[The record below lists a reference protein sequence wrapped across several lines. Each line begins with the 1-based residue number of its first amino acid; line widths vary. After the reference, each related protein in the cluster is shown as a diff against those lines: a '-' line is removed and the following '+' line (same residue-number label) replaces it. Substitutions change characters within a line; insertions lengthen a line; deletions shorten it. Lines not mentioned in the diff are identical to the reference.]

1 MIRFFKNSLLF
12 CLLALLPCQLSAQLQ
27 RYEYWFDDDYAGK
40 IPVQLSGSE
49 ADINTEIPTD
59 GLACGIHTL
68 HFRVKQEGGIYSSI
82 SSTVFFKSAGQIDRL
97 QYWFDDDFEHA
108 KTTTSINS
116 GAEITFIDNWDL
128 SDVQEGFHRLYYRG
142 ISGNQQASTAISMAP
157 VMVKSRYNTD
167 GKELKVVQYSV
178 SIDDEQPIAFDV
190 LNPQEEITFPNDF
203 DAHHLS
209 DGNHTVNV
217 HFWNSAGGGNVVQ
230 QNFKKAEPEP
240 PVLTLNATEE
250 NGVVTLSLNTIPG
263 GKTYRLYRKWIGA
276 PYPLYRGH
284 DKYGSKIEVKDTPEE
299 GFHRYYATCTYTDF
313 NGERH
318 DIESNQELVQVSIAA
333 SEEGDY
339 GYLFVE
345 PQYGFRLGT
354 EIFKGAPDGL
364 CDENGLFF
372 QSGKVPVGQ
381 EVTISIY
388 DDRIKYD
395 DMTVV
400 VKKGRNHIIM
410 PGTPIEGAQYNPA
423 DCDFVFD
430 SDLEWVKGE
439 YMKFKI
445 KNTTTRPWSGT
456 VRLKA
461 VNRRYETTSLVEA
474 IWQSEFLGETKNMYI
489 GLASPIDK
497 LAPNKSIEVKIPL
510 ESFLVD
516 KDEYYNLYFETI
528 EGNAGDI
535 VKRIAINYQKDYN
548 VTSNPWNRLIEKTH
562 NGYQSAS
569 EIAIE
574 MANLSMALLSKVDG
588 VSKRLGDLDKFTKA
602 VNAERER
609 RKADKNFAESL
620 DIDLYRFEELQVMID
635 NHYKN
640 MGNGNATES
649 IDDKKLKAL
658 AEIISK
664 VLAKDAIGLE
674 ILKEFRNTVRE
685 KVNDNI
691 GGLLGLSNN
700 ITGTWG
706 EIMGYINKVKYGIDE
721 IKSFRSMD
729 SHTKF
734 FYCTRSLLDALSS
747 SNLYAKAIKLYL
759 DISEEIVNRAL
770 DNENYKYE
778 HEEAFLIAHNQ
789 QDSTNFYHYKNNQN
803 VNFRIIV
810 NKPLVKNYGHIR
822 SFDFSND
829 VSQIRSAKIMLSNNN
844 MSESAVDTMVCH
856 ALGDTGGVYLIQDRY
871 IDNGGILGNNGTVLN
886 LGLPL
891 NKLWMEI
898 VWKNGR
904 TTVIPLKEGKG
915 VKFTTDFGPTYTV
928 TFNSGSNRMEN
939 IADIINLVE

>member
-1 MIRFFKNSLLF
+1 MIRFFKNSLLL

-263 GKTYRLYRKWIGA
+263 GKTYHIYRKWIGA
-276 PYPLYRGH
+276 PYPVYRGH
-284 DKYGSKIEVKDTPEE
+284 DKYESKIEVKDTPEE
-299 GFHRYYATCTYTDF
+299 GFHHYYATCTYTDF

-333 SEEGDY
+333 SGEGDY

-345 PQYGFRLGT
+345 PQYGFKPGT
-354 EIFKGAPDGL
+354 TMFDGAPWGL

-381 EVTISIY
+381 KVTISIS

-395 DMTVV
+395 DKTVV
-400 VKKGRNHIIM
+400 VEKGRNHLIM
-410 PGTPIEGAQYNPA
+410 PGTPIEGAQYDPA

-430 SDLEWVKGE
+430 SDAEWVPQQFI
-439 YMKFKI
+439 KFKI
-445 KNTTTRPWSGT
+445 KNTTTHKWTGF
-456 VRLKA
+456 VRMRA
-461 VNRRYETTSLVEA
+461 VNQAYESNSMFAKIWETWTS
-474 IWQSEFLGETKNMYI
+474 KNMFI
-489 GLASPIDK
+489 SASNRIEQ
-497 LAPNKSIEVKIPL
+497 LAPGRSIEVSIPL
-510 ESFLVD
+510 DRWLVD
-516 KDEYYNLYFETI
+516 VDEYYNLYFETM
-528 EGNAGDI
+528 EAGADDVI
-535 VKRIAINYQKDYN
+535 KRIAVNYSKGYSIDR
-548 VTSNPWNRLIEKTH
+548 NPWNRLIEKTH
-562 NGYQSAS
+562 NGYKSVGEVAL
-569 EIAIE
+569 E
-574 MANLSMALLSKVDG
+574 MANLTIAICSKIDG
-588 VSKRLGDLDKFTKA
+588 LNNRFDKLMSLPDKIREISKKD
-602 VNAERER
+602 
-609 RKADKNFAESL
+609 NFPETL
-620 DIDLYRFEELQVMID
+620 DIDLYKYDELIVMVKT
-635 NHYKN
+635 HYRN
-640 MGNGNATES
+640 VEDHSTNTS
-649 IDDKKLKAL
+649 DDIKLKTL
-658 AEIISK
+658 SKIIDK
-664 VLAKDAIGLE
+664 
-674 ILKEFRNTVRE
+674 ILSENPDYYKMIEQFRNQLVSDIKGELGTILGVS
-685 KVNDNI
+685 KSITDCWDTFSSYAKYVVDAVHLAND
-691 GGLLGLSNN
+691 
-700 ITGTWG
+700 
-706 EIMGYINKVKYGIDE
+706 YQ
-721 IKSFRSMD
+721 RMD
-729 SHTKF
+729 AHTKF
-734 FYCTRSLLDALSS
+734 FKGTKTLLEAVSESGLYTA
-747 SNLYAKAIKLYL
+747 NLYAKAVKLYL
-759 DISEEIVNRAL
+759 DIAEITVNKAL
-770 DNENYKYE
+770 NNDLYKYSQ
-778 HEEAFLIAHNQ
+778 EEAGLLFNITQ
-789 QDSTNFYHYKNNQN
+789 GVSDFWKYKNNQYI
-803 VNFRIIV
+803 NFKVVVKKPIIAAV
-810 NKPLVKNYGHIR
+810 GKTWGHY
-822 SFDFSND
+822 SNFDFSKD
-829 VSQIRSAKIMLSNNN
+829 VSQIRSAKVLMGNNKMN
-844 MSESAVDTMVCH
+844 KEAVDTMYCSVK
-856 ALGDTGGVYLIQDRY
+856 GDTDGFWLIE
-871 IDNGGILGNNGTVLN
+871 NHTTKTGGIQPVNDPVT
-886 LGLPL
+886 
-891 NKLWMEI
+891 KLWVEI
-898 VWKNGR
+898 CWKNGR
-904 TTVIPLKEGKG
+904 TTVVPLKHGNGVDFSTEGG
-915 VKFTTDFGPTYTV
+915 AIYTI
-928 TFNSGSNRMEN
+928 TFISDSQRMSN
-939 IADIINLVE
+939 IADKIHLDDEIK